1 MLSFSLKLEAPPHT
15 TEEAPRSFLLA
26 QRTRKD
32 CEVNKDSL
40 QCPSFFMS
48 LSNVS
53 SSKTQIL
60 IVLKLSK
67 IYHLGLPQRSP

>member
-1 MLSFSLKLEAPPHT
+1 MLSLSLKLEAPPHT

-40 QCPSFFMS
+40 QCPSFF
-48 LSNVS
+48 V
-53 SSKTQIL
+53 TF
-60 IVLKLSK
+60 
-67 IYHLGLPQRSP
+67 